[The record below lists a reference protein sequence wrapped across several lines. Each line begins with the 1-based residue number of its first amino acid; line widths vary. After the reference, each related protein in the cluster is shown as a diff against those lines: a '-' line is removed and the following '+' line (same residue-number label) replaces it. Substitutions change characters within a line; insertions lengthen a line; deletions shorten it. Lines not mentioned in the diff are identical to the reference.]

1 MSSSG
6 PSRDRGRGEKR
17 DRSRSDSAG
26 PSRRPDKRSKKTSE
40 NRKRREEF
48 FNQAV
53 TRPNDFDKRGKVSV
67 GVDKIIELVA
77 NYFVVNK
84 TKNFNVTCYR
94 LDFEPE
100 VELRKVRS
108 GLIFQQ
114 KSKLGVFLYDGESQI
129 YLLQSLPEDPMTLRS
144 TSREKE
150 VYKLKFRKT
159 REIVYTDATFLQVL
173 NLVMRNTMRG
183 LKLQLVGRNYY
194 DPAAKVSFMNY
205 LLYMPLKKS

>member
-6 PSRDRGRGEKR
+6 SSRDRGRGEKR

-26 PSRRPDKRSKKTSE
+26 PSRRPDKSFKRTPGQGKK
-40 NRKRREEF
+40 REEF

-53 TRPNDFDKRGKVSV
+53 TRPNDFDKRGKVNDA
-67 GVDKIIELVA
+67 DKIIELVA
-77 NYFVVNK
+77 NFFVVNK

-94 LDFEPE
+94 LDFKPE
-100 VELRKVRS
+100 VELRKVRG
-108 GLIFQQ
+108 GLIFQH
-114 KSKLGVFLYDGESQI
+114 KATLGVFHYDGDNQI
-129 YLLQSLPEDPMTLRS
+129 YLFQALNEDPKILQS
-144 TSREKE
+144 TSRENQ
-150 VYKLKFRKT
+150 VYTLKFRKT

-194 DPAAKVSFMNY
+194 DPAAMVSAHCR
-205 LLYMPLKKS
+205 

>member
-6 PSRDRGRGEKR
+6 PSRDRGRGQKR

-26 PSRRPDKRSKKTSE
+26 PSRRPDKSFKKTPE
-40 NRKRREEF
+40 KRKKREEF
-48 FNQAV
+48 FNQIV
-53 TRPNDFDKRGKVSV
+53 TRPTSDFDKRGKVSI
-67 GVDKIIELVA
+67 GVDKIVELVA
-77 NYFVVNK
+77 NFFVVNK

-108 GLIFQQ
+108 GLIFQL

-144 TSREKE
+144 TSREKQ

-194 DPAAKVSFMNY
+194 DPAAKVSFHELSA
-205 LLYMPLKKS
+205 LLCTCC